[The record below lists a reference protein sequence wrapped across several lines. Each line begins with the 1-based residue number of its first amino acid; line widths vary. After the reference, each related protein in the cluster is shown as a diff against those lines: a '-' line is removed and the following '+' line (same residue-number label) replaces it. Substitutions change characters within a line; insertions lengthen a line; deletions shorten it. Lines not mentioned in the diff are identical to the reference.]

1 MNNGIIICMVWAE
14 ELQIRP
20 LIVVEKEAGIIYTLQ
35 VLLCSSL
42 SGYHGMIHHHLTGFG
57 VEHIPVHFKPAV
69 SIWERNCIL

>member
-1 MNNGIIICMVWAE
+1 MNNAIIMHGLGRAITDP
-14 ELQIRP
+14 I
-20 LIVVEKEAGIIYTLQ
+20 VEKEVGIIYTLQ

-69 SIWERNCIL
+69 SIYEQNCTL